1 MTAVVSIAF
10 RSQFDW
16 CLLVNMPTKP
26 VSSDDL
32 PADWAG
38 EILGLSI
45 TWRFWLNIF
54 KIVLVELNEA
64 VLIVLWSPVYPA
76 ILNLHKSAS

>member
-45 TWRFWLNIF
+45 TWRF
-54 KIVLVELNEA
+54 
-64 VLIVLWSPVYPA
+64 
-76 ILNLHKSAS
+76 